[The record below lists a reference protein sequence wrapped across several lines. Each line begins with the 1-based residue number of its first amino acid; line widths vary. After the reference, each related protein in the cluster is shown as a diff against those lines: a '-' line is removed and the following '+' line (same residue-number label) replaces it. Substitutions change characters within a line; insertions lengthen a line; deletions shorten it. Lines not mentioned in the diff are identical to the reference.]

1 MSTVERREEMKS
13 FFRQW
18 LRKRKKERW
27 QKESEVIEA
36 VTEGAKQALAFHI
49 WEGKPLYTSE
59 IHKIIGDEICFAW
72 KNSLPSTEQIL
83 EAITEGTRQA
93 MMRKERENAR

>member
-1 MSTVERREEMKS
+1 MKS

-27 QKESEVIEA
+27 KKEDRMIEA

-49 WEGKPLYTSE
+49 WEGRPLYTTE
-59 IHKIIGDEICFAW
+59 IHEIIGREIFQVW

-83 EAITEGTRQA
+83 EAITEGTKQA
-93 MMRKERENAR
+93 IEKGGDGQHAN

>member
-1 MSTVERREEMKS
+1 MKS

-18 LRKRKKERW
+18 SRKRKKEKRR
-27 QKESEVIEA
+27 KEDRMIEA

-59 IHKIIGDEICFAW
+59 IHKLIGDEIHFAW
-72 KNSLPSTEQIL
+72 KNSLPPTEQIL
-83 EAITEGTRQA
+83 EAIEEGTRQA